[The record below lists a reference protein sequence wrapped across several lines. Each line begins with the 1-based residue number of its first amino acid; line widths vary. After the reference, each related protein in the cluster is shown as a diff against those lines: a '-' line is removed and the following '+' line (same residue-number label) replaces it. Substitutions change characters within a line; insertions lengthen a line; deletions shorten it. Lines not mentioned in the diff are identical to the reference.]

1 MELVLLFVIG
11 FFFSYIGSIP
21 PGSINISVL
30 QLSLSGHTAAATR
43 FAVIAAVVE
52 FFYAYIAVKFQQII
66 LSSQVMQ
73 DNFKLIAAI
82 VLLVLGILSLR
93 SGSGQKGWERKLET
107 SGLRKGFLVS
117 VANPL
122 AIPFWIAITA
132 YLETNNWISLNSS
145 NEFVYVSG
153 ISTGTISLLLTL
165 VFLGKKASN
174 FFMANQD
181 KAKKIPGIVLLTLG
195 IYSLIQLLVE
205 VVTR

>member
-1 MELVLLFVIG
+1 MELLTIFILG
-11 FFFSYIGSIP
+11 FFFSYVGSIP

-30 QLSLSGHTAAATR
+30 QLSITGHPAAAIR
-43 FAVIAAVVE
+43 FAIIAAIVE

-66 LSSQVMQ
+66 LASQLLQ
-73 DNFKLIAAI
+73 DNFKLISAS
-82 VLLVLGILSLR
+82 VLILLGVLSLR
-93 SGSGQKGWERKLET
+93 SGSSQGKWEKKLET
-107 SGLRKGFLVS
+107 SGFRKGFLVS

-132 YLETNNWISLNSS
+132 YLETNDWISLNTS

-165 VFLGKKASN
+165 VFFGKKASR
-174 FFMANQD
+174 FFEKNRD
-181 KAKKIPGIVLLTLG
+181 KAKKIPGIVLLALG
-195 IYSLIQLLVE
+195 LYSLGQLLIE